1 MESAEKERELNRTS
15 LGRKRAG
22 WNQLGKKKS
31 WMEPGGEERDLDGT
45 NWGRKRAR
53 WTSWGRRELDR
64 ISRGT
69 KRAWWNKLG
78 KKESRMEPVEEER
91 KLVQGKQGKNRTICT
106 S

>member
-1 MESAEKERELNRTS
+1 
-15 LGRKRAG
+15 
-22 WNQLGKKKS
+22 
-31 WMEPGGEERDLDGT
+31 MEPGGEERDLDGT

-91 KLVQGKQGKNRTICT
+91 KLV
-106 S
+106 